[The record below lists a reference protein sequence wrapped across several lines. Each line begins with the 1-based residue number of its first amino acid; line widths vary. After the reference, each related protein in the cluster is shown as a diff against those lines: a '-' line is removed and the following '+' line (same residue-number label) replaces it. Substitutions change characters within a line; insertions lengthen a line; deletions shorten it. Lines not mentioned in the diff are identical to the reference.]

1 MYQSPIM
8 ARRTVMLPLAGGL
21 SALKEKRIEID
32 HNLDLIQSAT
42 KIGVWNHPANNT
54 FLLDSDAVP
63 HVNNAKD
70 PGSIT
75 ITFAQTAGQNIDR
88 LRGVTQNTSFI
99 HAAHATLD
107 GYHPPGSGDTDLSK
121 HLVVFDSATK
131 SGQVIYVSGDGHV
144 DLAKADAAST
154 MDAVGLSVNA
164 VTVNSTDYIL
174 TEGSVERSDWTDV
187 LGSATL
193 TPGQIYYLSNTTA
206 GNITASPP
214 TVTGYVVRVGRA
226 ITTTILD
233 IEIAQEVRL

>member
-1 MYQSPIM
+1 
-8 ARRTVMLPLAGGL
+8 MLPLVGGL

-32 HNLDLIQSAT
+32 HNLDLIHSAT

-54 FLLDSDAVP
+54 LLLDSDAAP
-63 HVNNAKD
+63 HKNNAED
-70 PGSIT
+70 PGSST

-88 LRGVTQNTSFI
+88 LRDITQNTSFI
-99 HAAHATLD
+99 HTVHATLD
-107 GYHPPGSGDTDLSK
+107 GYHPPGNPDLSK
-121 HLVVFDSATK
+121 HSVVFDSATK

-144 DLAKADAAST
+144 DLAKADAAAT
-154 MDAVGLSVNA
+154 MDAVGLSVNT
-164 VTVNSTDYIL
+164 VTINSTDYIL

-187 LGSATL
+187 LGAATL
-193 TPGQIYYLSNTTA
+193 TPGQIYYLSKTTA
-206 GNITASPP
+206 GNITASSP